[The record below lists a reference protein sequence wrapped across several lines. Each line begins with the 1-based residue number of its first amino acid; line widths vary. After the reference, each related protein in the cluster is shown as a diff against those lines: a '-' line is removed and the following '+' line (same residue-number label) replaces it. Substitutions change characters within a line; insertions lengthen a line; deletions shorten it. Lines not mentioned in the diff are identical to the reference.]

1 MPRVKGG
8 ASTHARKMKWRRYAK
23 GYWGG
28 RHRLTRSIRNAV
40 QKGWQSS
47 FRDRR
52 RKKREMRALWNIRIN
67 AALRP
72 EGLNYSRFIFGLKL
86 QGLDISRKILAQLA
100 VENPSDFTSLVGKV
114 KEGLDASQ
122 QSAAR

>member
-1 MPRVKGG
+1 
-8 ASTHARKMKWRRYAK
+8 MKWRRSAR

-40 QKGWQSS
+40 QKAWEMSY
-47 FRDRR
+47 RDRR

-72 EGLNYSRFIFGLKL
+72 LGLNYSRFIYGLKQEGIDL
-86 QGLDISRKILAQLA
+86 SRKTLAQLA
-100 VENPSDFTSLVGKV
+100 VENPDDFAQIAGRV
-114 KEGLDASQ
+114 KESLNAT
-122 QSAAR
+122 QSKSA

>member
-8 ASTHARKMKWRRYAK
+8 PARHARKMKWRGYAR

-28 RHRLTRSIRNAV
+28 KHRLTRSIRTAV
-40 QKGWQSS
+40 QKAWESS
-47 FRDRR
+47 YRDRR

-72 EGLNYSRFIFGLKL
+72 LGLNYSTFIYGLKKT
-86 QGLDISRKILAQLA
+86 GLEMSRKTLSQIA
-100 VENPSDFTSLVGKV
+100 VENPQDFAQLAGKV
-114 KEGLDASQ
+114 KESLGAGEP
-122 QSAAR
+122 RET

>member
-8 ASTHARKMKWRRYAK
+8 SAGHARKMKWRHYAE

-28 RHRLTRSIRNAV
+28 RHRLSRTIRTAV
-40 QKGWQSS
+40 QKAWQSS
-47 FRDRR
+47 YRDRR

-72 EGLNYSRFIFGLKL
+72 LGLNYSGFIFGLK
-86 QGLDISRKILAQLA
+86 QSGIDISRKTLAQLA
-100 VENPSDFTSLVGKV
+100 VENPQDFALIAEKV
-114 KEGLDASQ
+114 KEGINAGKTS
-122 QSAAR
+122 SA

>member
-1 MPRVKGG
+1 MPRVKSG
-8 ASTHARKMKWRRYAK
+8 ASTHSRKMKWRRSAR

-40 QKGWQSS
+40 QKAWEMSY
-47 FRDRR
+47 RDRR

-72 EGLNYSRFIFGLKL
+72 LGLNYSRFIYGLKQEGIDL
-86 QGLDISRKILAQLA
+86 SRKTLAQLA
-100 VENPSDFTSLVGKV
+100 VENPDDFAQIAGRV
-114 KEGLDASQ
+114 KESLNAT
-122 QSAAR
+122 QSKSA